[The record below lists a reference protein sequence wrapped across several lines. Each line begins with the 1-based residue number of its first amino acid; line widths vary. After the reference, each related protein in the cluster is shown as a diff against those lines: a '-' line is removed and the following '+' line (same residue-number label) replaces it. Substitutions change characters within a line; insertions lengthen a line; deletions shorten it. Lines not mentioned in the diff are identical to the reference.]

1 MLDIMLDSRP
11 PEMKDK
17 PLPTKSI
24 NQVGKTSKH
33 FQLEV
38 THAMIDVC
46 TGVMRAPHKGHLFDF
61 RLRGAGA

>member
-17 PLPTKSI
+17 PFPTKSI

-46 TGVMRAPHKGHLFDF
+46 TGVMRAPH
-61 RLRGAGA
+61 